1 MSFWAVWASFWGE
14 LNTPDCYHDDPY
26 GGGLNQ
32 LGHVALGCTAAVMA
46 CLIWAGIFDE
56 MPYRWPLGMALQDLY
71 WNEWVQGLQE
81 KMISTY
87 AGEKA

>member
-1 MSFWAVWASFWGE
+1 MKVEIDLDKVLAEAMQHMTS
-14 LNTPDCYHDDPY
+14 PDD
-26 GGGLNQ
+26 L
-32 LGHVALGCTAAVMA
+32 
-46 CLIWAGIFDE
+46 
-56 MPYRWPLGMALQDLY
+56 RWPLGMALQDLY